1 MIFIYPPP
9 AIKSADPITSLEFKP
24 VKLKN
29 PASEEK
35 IDEEMSGSFA
45 SWLVTK
51 VMSDRTLH
59 SVVLKAIFTDG
70 VKSIQ
75 ATSPVVP
82 PTQFP
87 QLSVNAVPFGVLLQS
102 TG

>member
-1 MIFIYPPP
+1 MTFIYPPA
-9 AIKSADPITSLEFKP
+9 AIKSAEPTTSLEVKP
-24 VKLKN
+24 IKLKN

-51 VMSDRTLH
+51 VISDKTLH
-59 SVVLKAIFTDG
+59 SVVLKVIFTDG